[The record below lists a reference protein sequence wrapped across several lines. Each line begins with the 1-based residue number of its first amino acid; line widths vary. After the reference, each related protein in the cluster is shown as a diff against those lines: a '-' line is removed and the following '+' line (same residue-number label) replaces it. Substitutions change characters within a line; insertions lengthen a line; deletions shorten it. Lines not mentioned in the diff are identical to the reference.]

1 MDGLKSECLDGFRL
15 DQVDGFVG
23 ILKYKL
29 AWLPLDIFAGLVLT
43 TMLVPIGIA
52 YAVASSCPSSGGA
65 YSVR

>member
-1 MDGLKSECLDGFRL
+1 VTPIEWTRWVPGLVMLRE
-15 DQVDGFVG
+15 
-23 ILKYKL
+23 YKL

-65 YSVR
+65 YSLR